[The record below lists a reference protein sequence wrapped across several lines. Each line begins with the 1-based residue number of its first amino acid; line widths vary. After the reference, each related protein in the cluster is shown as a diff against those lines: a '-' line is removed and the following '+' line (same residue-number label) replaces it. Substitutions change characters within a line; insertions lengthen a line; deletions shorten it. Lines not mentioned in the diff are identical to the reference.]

1 MIQDFRDLRVWQAG
15 MDLVVKMYQLTS
27 SFPKT
32 EQFGLTNQ
40 IRRAIVSVPSNIA
53 EGHSRRST
61 KEFLHH
67 LSIAHASFSEVITQ
81 IDIAGRLGFVDLGRL
96 SEILEETH
104 SLSRQLT
111 SLRKAVEK
119 NL

>member
-53 EGHSRRST
+53 GGIPGARP
-61 KEFLHH
+61 K
-67 LSIAHASFSEVITQ
+67 SFSIT
-81 IDIAGRLGFVDLGRL
+81 F
-96 SEILEETH
+96 
-104 SLSRQLT
+104 QLPT
-111 SLRKAVEK
+111 LRFPKS
-119 NL
+119 